1 MFCTLTHSSNS
12 FKVCI
17 LLFLLI
23 GISRTNSIV
32 LAQQTAVPVLDL
44 RAHDFNQNQV
54 VETDTNWAFYWN
66 KILSNEDIPQT
77 VPDTLLAFTTNW
89 ATINNLEEQ
98 GYATYALSILLPDN
112 HPPLALDI
120 PDFYS
125 AYELYIGGEFFSANG
140 TVATTKERYE
150 PKWLPLTKPLSAFR
164 SDTLTLIL
172 QVANFDHSKGGAYL
186 PIKIGDADKLF
197 RDRYI
202 SYGYS
207 FILTGILLM
216 AGLFFLGVYLF
227 GRREISIL
235 FFAAFCLVYSYRIIG
250 FGSYAFHMLLPELP
264 WIFTLRIEYV
274 TLFLSGLL
282 FGLYTLYLYPR
293 ETSKPMI
300 YVLSAISILFML
312 ESIFLSPSIF
322 TQLVIPY
329 FILLIFYLIVA
340 FYVYIRAVIN
350 KRPGAIYSLISSGAI
365 FVVFGYEIL
374 VYMGLFTTSLFLN
387 FAGYLFFF
395 FFQSLVHSFRYST
408 AMRKALHR
416 AEESSRAKSQFLSTM
431 SHEIRTPLNAVI
443 GLSGLLADSNLN
455 ARQLEFAGTIKKSG
469 ENLLGIINNIL
480 DFSKIESGKLE
491 IEDVEFKLREVIEN
505 VLDVVASSK
514 KKQHLEIVYSVSEEI
529 PPYVTGDASRIQQ
542 VLTNLL
548 ANAIKFTE
556 HGEILLSVH
565 PERVFSDSMVLRF
578 EVHDTGI
585 GISEDKMHRL
595 FQSFTQV
602 DASSTRKYGG
612 TGLGLVISKRLVEA
626 MGGTIWVSS
635 TIEEGTTFY
644 FTIPFGLSHRV
655 EDFKIPSILEN
666 KKVFL
671 LDDNETNLRIL
682 QHQLKKAHL
691 KVSTF
696 NNPKMLL
703 SSLPELKDF
712 DFGILDMQ
720 MPEVDGVAV
729 ARAIRKHYSSTD
741 LSLVLL
747 SSIHELGSHEDKSL
761 FELFLKKPIQQTRFL
776 NNLERLF
783 TTDFT
788 PSDSN
793 ESDDKHTKLFQ
804 TDFKVL
810 IAEDNVV
817 NQKVAF
823 RILERMGIQSDIVEN
838 GKQAVDAVLSTHY
851 DVIFMDMEM
860 PEMDGLEATQII
872 KNLRLLDRTTPI
884 IVAMT
889 ANALQEDRERCF
901 EAGMD
906 DFIAKPIS
914 LELTR
919 KMLIKWLA
927 DDLP

>member
-1 MFCTLTHSSNS
+1 M
-12 FKVCI
+12 
-17 LLFLLI
+17 
-23 GISRTNSIV
+23 
-32 LAQQTAVPVLDL
+32 
-44 RAHDFNQNQV
+44 
-54 VETDTNWAFYWN
+54 
-66 KILSNEDIPQT
+66 
-77 VPDTLLAFTTNW
+77 
-89 ATINNLEEQ
+89 
-98 GYATYALSILLPDN
+98 
-112 HPPLALDI
+112 
-120 PDFYS
+120 
-125 AYELYIGGEFFSANG
+125 
-140 TVATTKERYE
+140 
-150 PKWLPLTKPLSAFR
+150 
-164 SDTLTLIL
+164 
-172 QVANFDHSKGGAYL
+172 
-186 PIKIGDADKLF
+186 
-197 RDRYI
+197 
-202 SYGYS
+202 
-207 FILTGILLM
+207 
-216 AGLFFLGVYLF
+216 
-227 GRREISIL
+227 
-235 FFAAFCLVYSYRIIG
+235 
-250 FGSYAFHMLLPELP
+250 
-264 WIFTLRIEYV
+264 
-274 TLFLSGLL
+274 
-282 FGLYTLYLYPR
+282 
-293 ETSKPMI
+293 
-300 YVLSAISILFML
+300 
-312 ESIFLSPSIF
+312 
-322 TQLVIPY
+322 
-329 FILLIFYLIVA
+329 
-340 FYVYIRAVIN
+340 
-350 KRPGAIYSLISSGAI
+350 
-365 FVVFGYEIL
+365 
-374 VYMGLFTTSLFLN
+374 
-387 FAGYLFFF
+387 
-395 FFQSLVHSFRYST
+395 
-408 AMRKALHR
+408 
-416 AEESSRAKSQFLSTM
+416 
-431 SHEIRTPLNAVI
+431 
-443 GLSGLLADSNLN
+443 
-455 ARQLEFAGTIKKSG
+455 
-469 ENLLGIINNIL
+469 
-480 DFSKIESGKLE
+480 
-491 IEDVEFKLREVIEN
+491 
-505 VLDVVASSK
+505 
-514 KKQHLEIVYSVSEEI
+514 
-529 PPYVTGDASRIQQ
+529 
-542 VLTNLL
+542 LTNLL

-565 PERVFSDSMVLRF
+565 SERVFSDSMVLRF

-729 ARAIRKHYSSTD
+729 AREVRKHYSSTD

-793 ESDDKHTKLFQ
+793 ESDDEHTKLFQ

-860 PEMDGLEATQII
+860 PEMDGLEATRII
-872 KNLRLLDRTTPI
+872 KKLRLSDRTTPI

-906 DFIAKPIS
+906 DFIAKPVS